1 MLRAETSGLKA
12 GRNALTWALGQT
24 DVWYLLYRCAHY
36 VSKTHGTNDIETD
49 GNTNTNI
56 SILDKFF
63 AADEDIEEIDVNYRN
78 YQHFDFE
85 EG

>member
-1 MLRAETSGLKA
+1 MLGTEASGIKA

-36 VSKTHGTNDIETD
+36 VSKTHGTNNIETN
-49 GNTNTNI
+49 GNTNI

-63 AADEDIEEIDVNYRN
+63 AADEDIEEIDIHYRN
-78 YQHFDFE
+78 YQRLDFE